1 MTGSCRRLL
10 AVVSLI
16 VVASA
21 LLCAQDPISN
31 RAVTTGAW
39 TRPGETGRPVDPVGP
54 PKRFP
59 IGTGTGVGTLAG
71 INRAAGI
78 IFSGRVTAVGR
89 ASPLERNSSYTT
101 VTFRVEHATRGTA
114 NGQVLTIHE
123 WAGLWARG
131 ERYRVG
137 ERLLLFLYSPSKLGL
152 TSPVAGIAG
161 KFSIDPAGRIRLR
174 AENLAALPLEPLLG
188 GRTIIPY
195 AEFARWAFRNDG
207 EMRP

>member
-16 VVASA
+16 FAASA
-21 LLCAQDPISN
+21 FLAAQDPTSN
-31 RAVTTGAW
+31 RIIEAW
-39 TRPGETGRPVDPVGP
+39 TRPEEPSRPVDPIGL

-59 IGTGTGVGTLAG
+59 IGIEVGTLTG

-78 IFSGRVTAVGR
+78 IFSGQVIAVRR
-89 ASPLERNSSYTT
+89 ASPIERSPSYTS
-101 VTFRVEHATRGTA
+101 VTFRVEHATRGAA

-137 ERLLLFLYSPSKLGL
+137 ERLVLFLYPPSKLGL

-161 KFSIDPAGRIRLR
+161 KFSIDPAGRIRLS
-174 AENLAALPLEPLLG
+174 AENLVALSREPMLS
-188 GRTIIPY
+188 GRATIPY
-195 AEFARWAFRNDG
+195 TEFARWAFRNNG

>member
-16 VVASA
+16 VAASA
-21 LLCAQDPISN
+21 FLSAQDPISN
-31 RAVTTGAW
+31 RAVQTGGW
-39 TRPGETGRPVDPVGP
+39 TRPGETGRPVDPIGP

-59 IGTGTGVGTLAG
+59 IGIGVGTLAG
-71 INRAAGI
+71 LNRAAGI

-89 ASPLERNSSYTT
+89 ASPLDRNSSYTS
-101 VTFRVEHATRGTA
+101 VTFRVEHATRGAA

-123 WAGLWARG
+123 WAGLWAHR

-137 ERLLLFLYSPSKLGL
+137 ERLLLFLYPPSKLGL
-152 TSPVAGIAG
+152 TSPVAGMAG
-161 KFSIDPAGRIRLR
+161 KFSIDTAGRIRLN
-174 AENLAALPLEPLLG
+174 AENLSALSLEPMLG

-195 AEFARWAFRNDG
+195 AEFARSALRNDG
-207 EMRP
+207 ERRP